1 VKQRYSLTRGH
12 VLWFTGL
19 PAAGKTTLA
28 QLLKRHL
35 DGLEINSIAL
45 DGDDLREVFSDIV
58 GNDLDARS
66 KRSLAYAR
74 LTSGLVRNPV
84 VVLAAS
90 ITATKAQRA
99 AGRSLHDPT
108 QFSLVWVKTPRETCI
123 ARDPK
128 GLYRWAFDTIAQGQ
142 QAQVVG
148 VDMAFEDPV
157 DAELTFDTVVES
169 SEACCKKTVEYLL
182 QIGVL
187 RADHG
192 TSHRE

>member
-45 DGDDLREVFSDIV
+45 DGDDLRAVFSDIV
-58 GNDLDARS
+58 GNDLEARG

-90 ITATKAQRA
+90 ITATNAQRD

-128 GLYRWAFDTIAQGQ
+128 GLYRWAFDTVAQGQ

-157 DAELTFDTVVES
+157 DAELTFETLVES

-187 RADHG
+187 RVDHG